1 MCLGRSER
9 NDYIMKGKIHSL
21 EGLGTVDGPGIRSVV
36 FFQGCSLRCRYCHN
50 PDTWNKTWGIE
61 MDSSEVVQKVMRFKP
76 YFGEQGGITLSGG
89 EPLLQP
95 EFAAEILK
103 ACKEKG
109 LHTAVDTSGW
119 VDQASLEKVLP
130 FTDLL
135 LLDVKA
141 LNTAEYEWLTGKTA
155 EKFQRILELIKK
167 RKQELW
173 LRYVVLPGVNDSL
186 RHQEQLEELLQYLG
200 SCVQKIEFLPYHRL
214 GIPKWEKLG
223 LTYTLEKLPSPSREQ
238 MEQMKARFSERFSE
252 RFKYIEICL

>member
-1 MCLGRSER
+1 
-9 NDYIMKGKIHSL
+9 
-21 EGLGTVDGPGIRSVV
+21 
-36 FFQGCSLRCRYCHN
+36 
-50 PDTWNKTWGIE
+50 
-61 MDSSEVVQKVMRFKP
+61 MRFKP

-141 LNTAEYEWLTGKTA
+141 LNTAEYEWLTGKTE
-155 EKFQRILELIKK
+155 EKFRRTLELLKK

-173 LRYVVLPGVNDSL
+173 LRYVVLPGINDSP
-186 RHQEQLEELLQYLG
+186 RHQEQLKELLNYLG
-200 SCVQKIEFLPYHRL
+200 SCVKQVEFLPYHRL

-223 LTYTLEKLPSPSREQ
+223 LAYTLDKLPSPSQEQ
-238 MEQMKARFSERFSE
+238 MEQMKESFSE
-252 RFKYIEICL
+252 RFKYREVCI